1 MSNDF
6 EEITINLKDKIFQLI
21 TMHEKVKDE
30 IVEKNGEI
38 EKLNEEIAKLK
49 NLNIELEKKYQNLKI
64 AKVIELTN
72 EDTHKTKLQLNK
84 IVREIDNCIALLNN

>member
-1 MSNDF
+1 MFNDF

-21 TMHEKVKDE
+21 TKHEKIKDE

-38 EKLNEEIAKLK
+38 EKINEELIKLK